1 MASAAWSARSQ
12 APARGFMAEY
22 QFIVDDGRSVDL
34 GIETVDAMDNEE
46 AELLARMRWAS
57 SPPSA
62 QRRKM
67 SSPRDV
73 TDQWRDIKGGELR

>member
-57 SPPSA
+57 SPMVQKIIVMKRSL
-62 QRRKM
+62 QIVVIDK
-67 SSPRDV
+67 
-73 TDQWRDIKGGELR
+73 TI